1 MGRVWRGYDQVLD
14 REVAVKEVLLPHQLA
29 EVDRAELVARTT
41 REARAAAR
49 LSHPGVITIHDV
61 VEHDGAPWIV
71 MQLVQGRTL
80 GAEIQASGRLPWPR
94 VAEIGEQIAD
104 ALAHAHA
111 AGIVHRDLKPN
122 NVLLSGRR
130 AIVTDFGIARI
141 IDATTKL
148 TGAGMMIGT
157 PQYMAPEQLE
167 GGNADAPADMW
178 ALGATLYAAVE
189 GISPFEGP
197 TLTAVIAA
205 ILTGTPPPPAHAGP
219 LKELIGALLAK
230 DPAQRPDAAATTRML
245 AGQHIGATAADRDT
259 GGLATG
265 VPLAGAE
272 AAEAMIPDVTEDA
285 VTSPSVDRPTGP
297 ASAPTKTAPGSAP
310 PVPAGPLRPAGR
322 RHRRKIIVAAAT
334 AIAAAAAAVIY
345 AVLPSTPATPAP
357 ATSGSSSSSSSSSS
371 SGSGSGSGSTS
382 SVNWATATSA
392 SAGGGMTALVAA
404 AEKEGQLNV
413 ITLPSNWANY
423 GAIMAAFTAKYH
435 IHITDANPD
444 GSSQD
449 ELNAVNQLKG
459 QARAPDVLDVGTAFA
474 VEGDQEGILVPYQ
487 VATYSDI
494 PSDAKASDSTW
505 YADYGGYVAIGYN
518 SATVKTPPTS
528 FASLLNPI
536 YKNEIA
542 ITGNPTQANA
552 AFSAVYAAALANGG
566 SLDNI
571 APGIAYFKQL
581 HSEGNSADPEP
592 CPTSVIFTV
601 PLLFSHD
608 ARAARRG

>member
-1 MGRVWRGYDQVLD
+1 M
-14 REVAVKEVLLPHQLA
+14 
-29 EVDRAELVARTT
+29 
-41 REARAAAR
+41 
-49 LSHPGVITIHDV
+49 
-61 VEHDGAPWIV
+61 
-71 MQLVQGRTL
+71 
-80 GAEIQASGRLPWPR
+80 
-94 VAEIGEQIAD
+94 
-104 ALAHAHA
+104 
-111 AGIVHRDLKPN
+111 
-122 NVLLSGRR
+122 
-130 AIVTDFGIARI
+130 TDFGIARI

-167 GGNADAPADMW
+167 GGCADAPADMW

-189 GISPFEGP
+189 GISPFEGA

-230 DPAQRPDAAATTRML
+230 DPARRPDAAATTRML

-259 GGLATG
+259 GGSATG

-272 AAEAMIPDVTEDA
+272 AAAAMIPDVTKDA
-285 VTSPSVDRPTGP
+285 VTSPSVDRLTGP
-297 ASAPTKTAPGSAP
+297 ASAPTEAAPGSVP
-310 PVPAGPLRPAGR
+310 PVPAARLRPAGR

-334 AIAAAAAAVIY
+334 AIAAAAAAAIY
-345 AVLPSTPATPAP
+345 AVLPATPATPAP
-357 ATSGSSSSSSSSSS
+357 ATSSSSSSSSTT
-371 SGSGSGSGSTS
+371 STS
-382 SVNWATATSA
+382 STSSFNWATATSA
-392 SAGGGMTALVAA
+392 PAGGGMNNLVAA
-404 AEKEGQLNV
+404 AEREGQLNV

-423 GAIMAAFTAKYH
+423 GAIMAAFSAKYH

-459 QARAPDVLDVGTAFA
+459 QSRAPDVLDVGTAFG
-474 VEGDQEGILVPYQ
+474 VEGDQEGILAPYQ

-518 SATVKTPPTS
+518 SATVKVAPTS
-528 FASLLNPI
+528 FKSLLNPT

-581 HSEGNSADPEP
+581 HSEGNFVPVTASAATMESGQTPIIIWWDYLLASEIGPSVPGLKIVIPSDGVYASFYDQAISKYAPDPAAARLWEEYLYSATGQNLWLVGEARP
-592 CPTSVIFTV
+592 IELPTLISDGTVNETAYEALPPAPAGTVVFPTQAQAATAENVVAQQWSSVI
-601 PLLFSHD
+601 
-608 ARAARRG
+608 G